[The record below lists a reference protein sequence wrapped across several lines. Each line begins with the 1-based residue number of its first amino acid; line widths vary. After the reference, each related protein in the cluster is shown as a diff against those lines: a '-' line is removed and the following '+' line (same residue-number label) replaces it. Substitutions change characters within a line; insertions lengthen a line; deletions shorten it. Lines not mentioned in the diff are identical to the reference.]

1 MMGFNVFSLPAALP
15 ADIVNTDG
23 LKDGLFGLLGIG
35 IIAVGLVALF
45 AFGTKKSGVR
55 ALLSTLGGVLI
66 VFLIVGLAGLVGTS
80 TGRDMVSAIFNF

>member
-1 MMGFNVFSLPAALP
+1 MLGINVSSLTSAVS

-23 LKDGLFGLLGIG
+23 LKGELFGLLGIG

-55 ALLSTLGGVLI
+55 DLLSTLGGVLI

-80 TGRDMVSAIFNF
+80 TGREMVSAIFNF

>member
-1 MMGFNVFSLPAALP
+1 MMGSTVSSLTAAVQ

-23 LKDGLFGLLGIG
+23 LKGELFGLLGIG

-55 ALLSTLGGVLI
+55 DLLSTLGGVLI

-80 TGRDMVSAIFNF
+80 TGREMVSAIFNF

>member
-1 MMGFNVFSLPAALP
+1 MGSTVSSLTTAVS

-23 LKDGLFGLLGIG
+23 LKGELFGLLGIG

-55 ALLSTLGGVLI
+55 DLLSTLGGVLI
-66 VFLIVGLAGLVGTS
+66 VFLIVGLAGLVGTA

>member
-1 MMGFNVFSLPAALP
+1 MGFNVSSRAAVVS

-23 LKDGLFGLLGIG
+23 LKGELFGLLGIG

-55 ALLSTLGGVLI
+55 DLLSTLGGVLI
-66 VFLIVGLAGLVGTS
+66 VFLIVGLAGLVGTA

>member
-1 MMGFNVFSLPAALP
+1 MMGFNVSSLTTAVS

-23 LKDGLFGLLGIG
+23 LKGELFGLLGIG

-55 ALLSTLGGVLI
+55 DLLSTLGAVLI
-66 VFLIVGLAGLVGTS
+66 VFLIVGLAGLVGTA

>member
-1 MMGFNVFSLPAALP
+1 MMGINVSSLTAAVS

-23 LKDGLFGLLGIG
+23 LKGELFGLLGIG

-55 ALLSTLGGVLI
+55 DLLSTLGGVLI
-66 VFLIVGLAGLVGTS
+66 VFLIVGLAGLVGTA
-80 TGRDMVSAIFNF
+80 TGREMVSAIFNF

>member
-1 MMGFNVFSLPAALP
+1 MLGLNVTSRVTAVS

-23 LKDGLFGLLGIG
+23 LKGELFGLLGIG

-55 ALLSTLGGVLI
+55 DLLSTLGGVLI

-80 TGRDMVSAIFNF
+80 TGREMVSAIFNF